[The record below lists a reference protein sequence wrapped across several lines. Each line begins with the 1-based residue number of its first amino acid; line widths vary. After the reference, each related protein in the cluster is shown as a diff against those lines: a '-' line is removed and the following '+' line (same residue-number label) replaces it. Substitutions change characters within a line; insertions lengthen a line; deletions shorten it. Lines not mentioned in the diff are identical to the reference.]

1 MHHSQPVNVTKSCGH
16 SLHGTGSK
24 LPKLLLP
31 KRAGSMKDYTT
42 HSPVYSLSTSQVD
55 MDLYVCILS
64 GRNVGVPAVENSGS
78 RDTKKG
84 MLQFV
89 VVQFLEQLSSHLKSC
104 CQEAEHLMP
113 KLGAECTTKVKD
125 SIWDHRAASD
135 LLHVVQVARL
145 LLRFVLKSPSQF
157 VLAFSTLAPLQ
168 QPQHS

>member
-1 MHHSQPVNVTKSCGH
+1 MHAFCLDAVCGCQ
-16 SLHGTGSK
+16 LYKTLVPGTQEK
-24 LPKLLLP
+24 TRCNLW
-31 KRAGSMKDYTT
+31 
-42 HSPVYSLSTSQVD
+42 VY
-55 MDLYVCILS
+55 I
-64 GRNVGVPAVENSGS
+64 
-78 RDTKKG
+78 
-84 MLQFV
+84 F
-89 VVQFLEQLSSHLKSC
+89 FEQLSSQLKSC